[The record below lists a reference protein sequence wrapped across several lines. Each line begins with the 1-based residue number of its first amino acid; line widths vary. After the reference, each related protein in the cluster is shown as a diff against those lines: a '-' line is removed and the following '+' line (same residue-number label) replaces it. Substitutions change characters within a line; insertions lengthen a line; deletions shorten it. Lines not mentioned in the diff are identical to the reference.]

1 MKKYKFNINEIKYF
15 ILLWITQSLSTLG
28 SSMTSFALIIWSY
41 KAQGSALS
49 TALLAFC
56 SYAPYVL
63 VSVFVG
69 AISDKINKKA
79 IMLISDTFSA
89 VCTLIVLVLVTTGK
103 LELWHLYILN
113 ALNGL
118 MNSFQQPAFDVTVSL
133 ITPKK
138 YYQKTS
144 GMRIFTNSLNS
155 ILAPIIATTI
165 LSFTNINIVILVDLV
180 TFLIAAVTL
189 LFFIKIPK
197 VESNE
202 NKEESIFKSTMY
214 GVKYLKEN
222 IGVLDLIL
230 FLATINFTAS
240 MHNAV
245 LPALLLSEK
254 VSTDSAYGLVNM
266 SSGIAM
272 LIGSIIVMV
281 MPTPK
286 SRVKVI
292 CNTLLLAMSTENF
305 FLAFGNSAPVW
316 CIGTTLGWLT
326 IPIMSTNMDVL
337 LRNYIPI
344 SIQGRVYAT
353 RNSLQYFTIPLG
365 YILGGFLVDKVF
377 EPIMS
382 IQESSSILVSLF
394 GSVKGS
400 GAAFLFFFL
409 GILGVITCVIFR
421 LNTHIW
427 KLEN

>member
-41 KAQGSALS
+41 KAEGSALS
-49 TALLAFC
+49 TALLAVC

-63 VSVFVG
+63 VSIFVG

-155 ILAPIIATTI
+155 ILAPIIAITI

-202 NKEESIFKSTMY
+202 NKEDSIS
-214 GVKYLKEN
+214 
-222 IGVLDLIL
+222 
-230 FLATINFTAS
+230 
-240 MHNAV
+240 
-245 LPALLLSEK
+245 
-254 VSTDSAYGLVNM
+254 
-266 SSGIAM
+266 
-272 LIGSIIVMV
+272 
-281 MPTPK
+281 
-286 SRVKVI
+286 
-292 CNTLLLAMSTENF
+292 LLLAMSTENF

-344 SIQGRVYAT
+344 SIQGRVYAA

-382 IQESSSILVSLF
+382 VQEPSSILVLLF

>member
-41 KAQGSALS
+41 KAEGSALS
-49 TALLAFC
+49 TALLAVC

-79 IMLISDTFSA
+79 IMLISDTFA
-89 VCTLIVLVLVTTGK
+89 AICTLIVLVLVTTGK

-222 IGVLDLIL
+222 RGVLDLIL

-305 FLAFGNSAPVW
+305 YLAFGNSAPVW

-344 SIQGRVYAT
+344 SI
-353 RNSLQYFTIPLG
+353 
-365 YILGGFLVDKVF
+365 
-377 EPIMS
+377 
-382 IQESSSILVSLF
+382 
-394 GSVKGS
+394 
-400 GAAFLFFFL
+400 
-409 GILGVITCVIFR
+409 
-421 LNTHIW
+421 
-427 KLEN
+427 